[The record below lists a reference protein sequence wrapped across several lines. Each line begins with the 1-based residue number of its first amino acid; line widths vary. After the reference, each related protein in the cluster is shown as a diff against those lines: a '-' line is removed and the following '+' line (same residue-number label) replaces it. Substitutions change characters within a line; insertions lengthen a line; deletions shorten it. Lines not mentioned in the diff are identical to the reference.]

1 VPRWDTSCAA
11 LASTFNSKQERQQV
25 DAECGKHYAWQ
36 HLARSSGNTCSLHVL
51 LQVKENETEEE
62 RRARLEMEALQAD
75 ENERREQ
82 VRTARWSARFRGA
95 GAD

>member
-1 VPRWDTSCAA
+1 M
-11 LASTFNSKQERQQV
+11 
-25 DAECGKHYAWQ
+25 
-36 HLARSSGNTCSLHVL
+36 HLVL

-82 VRTARWSARFRGA
+82 VLQVANQNELTACGRSNNLTHPNDNVHVDDRKLHAWH
-95 GAD
+95 

>member
-1 VPRWDTSCAA
+1 
-11 LASTFNSKQERQQV
+11 
-25 DAECGKHYAWQ
+25 
-36 HLARSSGNTCSLHVL
+36 VL

-82 VRTARWSARFRGA
+82 VMQVAN
-95 GAD
+95 